1 MNPLIN
7 ADIIC
12 LFGHFDCILLSV
24 LPNFGKSFLC
34 PFLKYCIPSF
44 HNIPLDVFINT
55 YME

>member
-12 LFGHFDCILLSV
+12 LFGHFDCISFSV
-24 LPNFGKSFLC
+24 FPNFGNIIPIS
-34 PFLKYCIPSF
+34 FLKYYKPSF
-44 HNIPLDVFINT
+44 HNIPLDVYINT